1 MLLQGASRAKDP
13 SFAGCTL
20 MDGSAIPLLPEFRDL
35 TVREYLSLL
44 WPDRSQRTV
53 QGLLAGGRI
62 RSAGKPVGADRRVGD
77 LPDLFLAGGTEDI
90 ETIAGS
96 SPSRDAPS
104 GEGPETPG
112 IVHEDA
118 RLIALAKPS
127 GLPVVPD
134 RRRSEESC
142 LGFLIRREL
151 EARRTKPP
159 AEYIRPRIVHRLDRL
174 TSGLLMVAKTPDA
187 ERSLSADLE
196 HRRVRKEYL
205 ALLSGVVEPAMLV
218 VNCPVVPGRKGK
230 MRARATG
237 GPEDW
242 SREGD
247 ARTEFQVLERF
258 DAFTLVRAHPLTGR
272 THQIRVHAWVAGHP
286 LAIDPLYG
294 KIPRGAPARELPG
307 IQRLT
312 LHALRYELPESWDE
326 PRAFECPLPGDFQAA
341 LESLRAESRGS

>member
-1 MLLQGASRAKDP
+1 V
-13 SFAGCTL
+13 
-20 MDGSAIPLLPEFRDL
+20 RD
-35 TVREYLSLL
+35 YLSLL

-53 QGLLAGGRI
+53 QKLLAGGRI

-77 LPDLFLAGGTEDI
+77 LPDLFLAGGTEGI

-96 SPSRDAPS
+96 SPSRDAS
-104 GEGPETPG
+104 RDERLETPG
-112 IVHEDA
+112 ILHEDS
-118 RLIALAKPS
+118 RLIVLAKPS

-151 EARRTKPP
+151 EARMAKPP
-159 AEYIRPRIVHRLDRL
+159 AAYIRPRIVHRLDRL
-174 TSGLLMVAKTPDA
+174 TSGLLMVAKTPDV
-187 ERSLSADLE
+187 ERNISADLE
-196 HRRVRKEYL
+196 NRRVRKEYL
-205 ALLSGVVEPAMLV
+205 ALLDGVMEPAGLA

-230 MRARATG
+230 MRARPTG
-237 GPEDW
+237 GREDW
-242 SREGD
+242 RREGE

-258 DAFTLVRAHPLTGR
+258 DVFTLVRARPLTGR

-286 LAIDPLYG
+286 LAIDPIYG
-294 KIPRGAPARELPG
+294 RSAGGAPAREVPG

-326 PRAFECPLPGDFQAA
+326 PRAFECPLPRDFEAA
-341 LESLRAESRGS
+341 LERLRAESRGR